1 MGAVLSLIVKLIIKL
16 FGKKA
21 DAACLTMLDVT
32 PEIVPNNLPSETR
45 WVIVLIGMESPSA

>member
-1 MGAVLSLIVKLIIKL
+1 MTVGAVLSLIVKLIIKL

-45 WVIVLIGMESPSA
+45 